1 MVHFMPDTTVSLA
14 VSLEWLSLFAELLHT
29 FPSNHIAYPLLST
42 HVSLMNVKVLD
53 DNCSS
58 EKIKK
63 GCGNQNLSHI
73 YLKDL
78 RKHLL

>member
-1 MVHFMPDTTVSLA
+1 
-14 VSLEWLSLFAELLHT
+14 
-29 FPSNHIAYPLLST
+29 
-42 HVSLMNVKVLD
+42 MNLKLLD

-63 GCGNQNLSHI
+63 ERGNQNLSHN

-78 RKHLL
+78 YKHLL